1 MLPHRLKVTWND
13 GNKLSAKEGAA
24 KKMRLLITSQYQG
37 TEQIIRKLSLASETS
52 EEEKKE
58 IFFSAKNQFS
68 SLEDL
73 CEKVRKYFVE
83 LILIF
88 PSLTVCD
95 VRLGY
100 PGPSTTWRPC
110 SVRMFMS
117 AVWWAVSR

>member
-1 MLPHRLKVTWND
+1 MGACQLPPPLYDLEATGGDKVTVCCIVGRLKVTWND

-58 IFFSAKNQFS
+58 IFFSAKKQFS

-88 PSLTVCD
+88 PS
-95 VRLGY
+95 
-100 PGPSTTWRPC
+100 
-110 SVRMFMS
+110 
-117 AVWWAVSR
+117 

>member
-1 MLPHRLKVTWND
+1 MLPHRLKVTWNE
-13 GNKLSAKEGAA
+13 GNKLAAKEGAA

-73 CEKVRKYFVE
+73 CEKVTKYLLKIIQIFE
-83 LILIF
+83 LD
-88 PSLTVCD
+88 SL
-95 VRLGY
+95 
-100 PGPSTTWRPC
+100 
-110 SVRMFMS
+110 
-117 AVWWAVSR
+117 